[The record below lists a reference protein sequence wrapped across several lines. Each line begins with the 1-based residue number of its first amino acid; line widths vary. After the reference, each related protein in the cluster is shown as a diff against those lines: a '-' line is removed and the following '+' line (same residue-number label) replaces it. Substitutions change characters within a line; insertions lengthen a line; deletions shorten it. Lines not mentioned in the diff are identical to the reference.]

1 MTPIKTVGIIK
12 IEEKK
17 EGEIMEKN
25 IQYYLK
31 HHTLTITF
39 IIFSAIFIL
48 ATGEYFLYRK
58 IMLVNKMVSEG
69 FMQIKEAAKNR
80 PSPTIFMKK

>member
-1 MTPIKTVGIIK
+1 
-12 IEEKK
+12 
-17 EGEIMEKN
+17 MEKN
-25 IQYYLK
+25 IHHYLK
-31 HHTLTITF
+31 HHTLVITF
-39 IIFSAIFIL
+39 IVFSAIVIL
-48 ATGEYFLYRK
+48 AAGEYVLFRK